1 MPVPINEKIAIG
13 LPRGADTGFKYEFLE
28 SLMMMFGRSP
38 CQYKMISVDKVHH
51 VARNEII
58 DNFLGTD
65 FNYLL
70 FIDSDMIW
78 EPDSL
83 ELAYDLIQHPTVD
96 IVTGIYFTKG
106 APHLPVIKKLDL
118 DAGCYNIFVEW
129 GNQPFEVDGAG
140 MGFMLIS
147 RKVLEAMKQPMCTWD
162 GGFSEDLNFLLK
174 AKKDHGFKIW
184 AHPGIK
190 LGHIGTKVI
199 TNFDYM
205 QQFKPGIKAYIRET
219 MVGTK
224 RYLQEQYPDWRKT
237 LGIDPMSF
245 KNINTKEYWDSI
257 YQKEGGAD
265 KNWRD
270 YPEKY
275 EYIIKNILG
284 DLQSDAKV
292 LELGCGV
299 GIFANHLKNIK
310 PSIDYCGIDISQVAI
325 DELHK
330 NGLKGG
336 VQNIPPIE
344 ELPPEW
350 AGTEVDIVVGL
361 EFLEHLDQE
370 PREQTIKEI
379 YKLIGKTGR
388 AILSV
393 PDDCMGAEDVSEHR
407 VKYNKETFNKF
418 LKKEFKNVNLYQIPS
433 RPSTHS
439 TQLANYLVAV
449 CDNKQKNF
457 INSKKENNDTTIQK

>member
-1 MPVPINEKIAIG
+1 
-13 LPRGADTGFKYEFLE
+13 
-28 SLMMMFGRSP
+28 
-38 CQYKMISVDKVHH
+38 MISVDKVHH

-58 DNFLGTD
+58 DSFLDTD

-83 ELAYDLIQHPTVD
+83 NLAYDLIQHPTVD

-162 GGFSEDLNFLLK
+162 GGFSEDLNFCLK

-190 LGHIGTKVI
+190 LGHIGNKVI

-205 QQFKPGIKAYIRET
+205 QQFKPGIKAYIREA

-224 RYLQEQYPDWRKT
+224 KYLQEQYPNWREL
-237 LGIDPMSF
+237 LGIHPMDF

-257 YQKEGGAD
+257 YQREGGAE
-265 KNWRD
+265 KNWRK
-270 YPEKY
+270 YPEKF
-275 EYIIKNILG
+275 EFIAKTLLA
-284 DLQSDAKV
+284 DMAPDAKV

-299 GIFANHLKNIK
+299 GIFANHLKNVK
-310 PSIDYCGIDISQVAI
+310 PSIDYFGIDISEVA
-325 DELHK
+325 
-330 NGLKGG
+330 
-336 VQNIPPIE
+336 IE
-344 ELPPEW
+344 ELKKTGLDGAVQSVPPLKFTGE
-350 AGTEVDIVVGL
+350 ADVVIAL
-361 EFLEHLDQE
+361 ELLEHLDQE
-370 PREQTIKEI
+370 PREQIVKEI
-379 YKLIGKTGR
+379 SELIGKTGK
-388 AILSV
+388 AVLSV
-393 PDDCMGAEDVSEHR
+393 PNDCMGAEDVAEHR
-407 VKYNKETFNKF
+407 VKYSQEEFYKF
-418 LKKEFKNVNLYQIPS
+418 LRKAFKDVSIHEVSS
-433 RPSTHS
+433 RPSINS
-439 TQLANYLVAV
+439 VQYANYLVAI
-449 CDNKQKNF
+449 CDNKQKYFNSLKKVK
-457 INSKKENNDTTIQK
+457 INEPTIQE

>member
-1 MPVPINEKIAIG
+1 
-13 LPRGADTGFKYEFLE
+13 
-28 SLMMMFGRSP
+28 
-38 CQYKMISVDKVHH
+38 
-51 VARNEII
+51 
-58 DNFLGTD
+58 
-65 FNYLL
+65 
-70 FIDSDMIW
+70 
-78 EPDSL
+78 
-83 ELAYDLIQHPTVD
+83 
-96 IVTGIYFTKG
+96 
-106 APHLPVIKKLDL
+106 
-118 DAGCYNIFVEW
+118 
-129 GNQPFEVDGAG
+129 
-140 MGFMLIS
+140 
-147 RKVLEAMKQPMCTWD
+147 MCTWD

-205 QQFKPGIKAYIRET
+205 QQFKPGIKAYIREA

-284 DLQSDAKV
+284 DLQPDAKV

-299 GIFANHLKNIK
+299 GVFANQLKKSK
-310 PSIDYCGIDISQVAI
+310 PLVNYFGLDISEVA
-325 DELHK
+325 
-330 NGLKGG
+330 
-336 VQNIPPIE
+336 IE
-344 ELPPEW
+344 ELKKTGLVGEVQSIPPLKV
-350 AGTEVDIVVGL
+350 AGEADVVVAL
-361 EFLEHLDQE
+361 ELLEHLDQE
-370 PREQTIKEI
+370 PRQQTIKEI
-379 YKLIGKTGR
+379 SELIGKYNK

-407 VKYNKETFNKF
+407 VKYNKETFTKF

-433 RPSTHS
+433 RLSTHS

>member
-13 LPRGADTGFKYEFLE
+13 LPRGSDTGFKYEFIE
-28 SLMMMFGRSP
+28 SLMMMFGSSP

-58 DNFLGTD
+58 DNFLETD

-83 ELAYDLIQHPTVD
+83 NLAYDLIQHPTVD

-162 GGFSEDLNFLLK
+162 GGFSEDLNFCLK

-190 LGHIGTKVI
+190 LGHIGNKVI

-205 QQFKPGIKAYIRET
+205 QQFKPGIKAYIREA

-224 RYLQEQYPDWRKT
+224 RYLQEQYPNWREL
-237 LGIDPMSF
+237 LGIHPMDF
-245 KNINTKEYWDSI
+245 KNINSKEYWDKLYTI
-257 YQKEGGAD
+257 EGGAE
-265 KNWRD
+265 KNWRK
-270 YPEKY
+270 YPEKF
-275 EYIIKNILG
+275 EYIAKTLLADI
-284 DLQSDAKV
+284 SPDAKV

-299 GIFANHLKNIK
+299 GVFASHLKNVK
-310 PSIDYCGIDISQVAI
+310 PSIDYFGIDISQVAI
-325 DELHK
+325 DELAK
-330 NGLKGG
+330 NGLKGA
-336 VQNIPPIE
+336 VQEIPPLKFIGH
-344 ELPPEW
+344 
-350 AGTEVDIVVGL
+350 ADVVVGL
-361 EFLEHLDQE
+361 ETLEHLDDE
-370 PREQTIKEI
+370 PRAQVIKEVSEI
-379 YKLIGKTGR
+379 IGDTGK
-388 AILSV
+388 AVFSC
-393 PDDCMGAEDVSEHR
+393 PDDSMGPEEVAEHR
-407 VKYNKETFNKF
+407 VKFTKETFEKF
-418 LKKEFKNVNLYQIPS
+418 LKKEFKNVTVHQIKS
-433 RPSTHS
+433 RPSMIS
-439 TQLANYLVAV
+439 PGMFNFLIGV
-449 CDNKQKNF
+449 CDNRQKYF
-457 INSKKENNDTTIQK
+457 KGLEKEAKNATTIQK